1 MLNLSFH
8 SVYKSLSHSLYP
20 YGFSLILF
28 SFSVFLSVAHHLLL
42 LSSLTHVFTGLSKTS
57 AYREKKKKKI
67 FFSIMWNLEQ
77 KTTVF
82 HKASSGHLP
91 LQGEACWAEGL
102 ASGDGRTDVMA
113 GRRGS

>member
-42 LSSLTHVFTGLSKTS
+42 LSSLTHIFTGLSKTS
-57 AYREKKKKKI
+57 AYREKKKKN
-67 FFSIMWNLEQ
+67 FFFPSCGIWNRRPLCFTRLAQVTFHYKGRLAGQ
-77 KTTVF
+77 KDWPQEM
-82 HKASSGHLP
+82 GGP
-91 LQGEACWAEGL
+91 
-102 ASGDGRTDVMA
+102 M
-113 GRRGS
+113 

>member
-8 SVYKSLSHSLYP
+8 PVYKSLSHSLYP
-20 YGFSLILF
+20 YGFSFILF
-28 SFSVFLSVAHHLLL
+28 SFSVFLSVAHYLLL

-57 AYREKKKKKI
+57 AYRKKKENT
-67 FFSIMWNLEQ
+67 FSIMWNLEQ

-102 ASGDGRTDVMA
+102 ASGDGRTEVMA

>member
-1 MLNLSFH
+1 
-8 SVYKSLSHSLYP
+8 
-20 YGFSLILF
+20 
-28 SFSVFLSVAHHLLL
+28 
-42 LSSLTHVFTGLSKTS
+42 
-57 AYREKKKKKI
+57 
-67 FFSIMWNLEQ
+67 MWNLEQ

-102 ASGDGRTDVMA
+102 ASGDGRTEVMA

>member
-42 LSSLTHVFTGLSKTS
+42 LSPLIPS
-57 AYREKKKKKI
+57 AE
-67 FFSIMWNLEQ
+67 
-77 KTTVF
+77 
-82 HKASSGHLP
+82 
-91 LQGEACWAEGL
+91 
-102 ASGDGRTDVMA
+102 
-113 GRRGS
+113 